1 MQTSKILKRVGEEGQ
16 KVEEQEQELRELEI
30 LRDYDKEDRVISSE
44 EFQKELESDASN
56 LSQRLFSKIP
66 TLDKLLGGFR
76 PGDLVTIT
84 GITGE
89 GKSSLARTICSNL
102 VQSEITSLWF
112 SYEETGRELLEKFP
126 QPYPLFYLPR
136 KLSSR
141 KTEWLHE
148 RIGEAIAKD
157 GVKAVFVD
165 NLDFLLDQDT
175 FKKYGNI
182 PDIIKFVCIDLKN
195 SARYWRV
202 SIFLLA
208 HTTQEG
214 MKTGEVNIG
223 SLKGSSAIA
232 QISDTV
238 LVIKRLKDKETG
250 VEGNKSRLTV
260 LKNRAYGKNGTVNLI
275 FQDNCLTE
283 ADNVHTE

>member
-1 MQTSKILKRVGEEGQ
+1 MQTSEIIKKIEEEGQ
-16 KVEEQEQELRELEI
+16 KVKEQEEKLRELEI
-30 LRDYDKEDRVISSE
+30 LLDYDREDRIISSE
-44 EFQKELESDASN
+44 EFQKELESEALN
-56 LSQRLFSKIP
+56 PSQKLFSGIP
-66 TLDKLLGGFR
+66 TLDKLLGGFKA
-76 PGDLVTIT
+76 GDLITIT
-84 GITGE
+84 GVTAG
-89 GKSSLARTICSNL
+89 GKTSLARTICSNL

-112 SYEETGRELLEKFP
+112 SYEEAGKELLEKFP

-136 KLSSR
+136 RLSSA

-148 RIGEAIAKD
+148 RIGEAVAKN

-165 NLDFLLDQDT
+165 NLDFLLDKDV
-175 FKKYGNI
+175 FRKHGNI

-195 SARYWRV
+195 SARYWGV
-202 SIFLLA
+202 SVFLLA

-238 LVIKRLKDKETG
+238 LVIKRFKDEETK
-250 VEGNKSRLTV
+250 VEGNKAGLTV
-260 LKNRAYGKNGTVNLI
+260 LKNRAYGKNGNVNLI
-275 FQDNCLTE
+275 FQDNRFNE
-283 ADNVHTE
+283 VDNVHSE